1 MLLRLVLIISGDFQ
15 KSPLGSPLSM
25 AKVFRPSNRESRI
38 LSRIETSKE
47 RARRLAIEQTRNVL
61 EPLSNA
67 LAMKLIEEKLIH
79 TTRKEDIQK
88 QIAASLEKLSRSDEF
103 DIDYQIAPLRN
114 LVPRPNIVSLYLTV
128 FVVEELVKHR
138 SVEDIYGSDEEIY
151 NCINR
156 QVAKFIL

>member
-1 MLLRLVLIISGDFQ
+1 
-15 KSPLGSPLSM
+15 M

-47 RARRLAIEQTRNVL
+47 RARRLAIEQTKNVL

-79 TTRKEDIQK
+79 TTSKADIQK
-88 QIAASLEKLSRSDEF
+88 QIAASLEKLSRSDQF

-138 SVEDIYGSDEEIY
+138 SVEDIYGSDEDIY

>member
-1 MLLRLVLIISGDFQ
+1 
-15 KSPLGSPLSM
+15 M

-47 RARRLAIEQTRNVL
+47 RARRLVIEQTRNVL

-79 TTRKEDIQK
+79 TTSKGDIQK

-128 FVVEELVKHR
+128 FVVEKLVNHR

-156 QVAKFIL
+156 QVAKFILQ

>member
-1 MLLRLVLIISGDFQ
+1 M
-15 KSPLGSPLSM
+15 
-25 AKVFRPSNRESRI
+25 I

-47 RARRLAIEQTRNVL
+47 RARKLAIEQARNVS

-67 LAMKLIEEKLIH
+67 LAMKLIEEKLIQ
-79 TTRKEDIQK
+79 TTSKEDIQN
-88 QIAASLEKLSRSDEF
+88 QIAASLEKLARSDEF

-114 LVPRPNIVSLYLTV
+114 LVPRPHIVSLYLTA
-128 FVVEELVKHR
+128 FIVEELINHR

-156 QVAKFIL
+156 QVARFILR

>member
-1 MLLRLVLIISGDFQ
+1 
-15 KSPLGSPLSM
+15 M

-47 RARRLAIEQTRNVL
+47 RARRLTIEQARNVL

-79 TTRKEDIQK
+79 TTSKEDIQK
-88 QIAASLEKLSRSDEF
+88 QIGASLEKLSRSDEF

-128 FVVEELVKHR
+128 FVVEELVNHR